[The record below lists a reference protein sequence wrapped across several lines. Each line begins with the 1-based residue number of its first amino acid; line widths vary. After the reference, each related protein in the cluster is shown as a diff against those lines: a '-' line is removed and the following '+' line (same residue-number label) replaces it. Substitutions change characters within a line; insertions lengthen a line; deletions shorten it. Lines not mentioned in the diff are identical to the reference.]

1 MCVEDPFSQIW
12 SQLLSDEHILDKV
25 IWCTCIIHMRVYY
38 AEFLVLRGHCRQ
50 DDIMEDY
57 CDGLEFKRHALFSSE
72 PHSLQIMLY
81 FDEVELCNPLGSSS
95 KIHKIGILY

>member
-1 MCVEDPFSQIW
+1 MKYGVY
-12 SQLLSDEHILDKV
+12 
-25 IWCTCIIHMRVYY
+25 VYY
-38 AEFLVLRGHCRQ
+38 TYVCLLIMLSFSGHCRQ

-57 CDGLEFKRHALFSSE
+57 CDGLQFKRHTLFSSE
-72 PHSLQIMLY
+72 PHALQVMLY